1 LGVAVAGDIT
11 GTLGAT
17 VIASGVVTNAA
28 IAGNAVDGTK
38 ISLNSE
44 ALGDMMYYDGTDWV
58 RLAAG
63 TSGQLLKA
71 NGAAAPTWIS
81 QSTLDGSVLTNLNAS
96 QLASGTVPSGPRFR
110 AYSG

>member
-1 LGVAVAGDIT
+1 VTSGSYGSVTAFPTFTVDAQGVLSFAGTQVVWALRLLGDIT

-44 ALGDMMYYDGTDWV
+44 ASWRLMYYDGTDWV

-63 TSGQLLKA
+63 TSGQLLKSERSGCA
-71 NGAAAPTWIS
+71 N
-81 QSTLDGSVLTNLNAS
+81 LD
-96 QLASGTVPSGPRFR
+96 
-110 AYSG
+110 